1 MNMKRKK
8 ISVIG
13 AGFVGSTTAHW
24 AASKELGDV
33 VVLDILDGI
42 PQGKALDLYQAGPIE
57 GFDSR
62 ITGTSDYK
70 DTKDSDIVVITSGI
84 PRQPGMSR
92 DDLLAVNLK
101 VVKEVT
107 ENVVKYS
114 PNCIIIVVTNPLDV
128 MTYVAKVTSKF
139 PKNRVFGM
147 AGILDTARFRT
158 FLAAELNCSVEDI
171 SALILGGHGDTM
183 VPLPRFCTVAG
194 IPLVDM
200 LPMDKINKIVDRTA
214 KGGGEIVA
222 LLKKGSAYYAPSA
235 AVVQIIESIVLDKKR
250 ILPCAAYLEGEYGV
264 KDLYVGVPVKIGAN
278 GIEQVIEIKMNG
290 DEKALFNKSVEAVKE
305 VTNVAKEMM
314 KK

>member
-1 MNMKRKK
+1 MKRKK

-24 AASKELGDV
+24 AASKELADV
-33 VVLDILDGI
+33 VVLDVLEGV

-57 GFDSR
+57 GFDAR
-62 ITGTSDYK
+62 VTGTNDYK

-107 ENVVKYS
+107 QNVVKYS

-128 MTYVAKVTSKF
+128 MTYVAKVTSGF

-214 KGGGEIVA
+214 KGGGEIVS

-250 ILPCAAYLEGEYGV
+250 ILPCAAYLDGEYGV

-305 VTNVAKEMM
+305 VTNIAKEMM